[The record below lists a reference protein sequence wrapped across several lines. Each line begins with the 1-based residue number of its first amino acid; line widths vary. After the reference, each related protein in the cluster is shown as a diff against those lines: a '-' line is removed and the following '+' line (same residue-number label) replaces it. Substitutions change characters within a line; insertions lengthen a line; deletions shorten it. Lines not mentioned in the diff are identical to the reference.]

1 MPTYIGGPAW
11 PALDAALDQLDFPA
25 VLHLAETDESVE
37 LPERLLVNGI
47 CQSLFHH
54 ADAAADA
61 LLRSFHAFSAE
72 RPERAAVAAVFL
84 GRMHFWAR
92 DSPRVANGWFARA
105 RSLVADQPDVLEH
118 ALAALPLP
126 GCDVADVSVLRRA
139 AEEALALA
147 RRLGERNLE
156 AKALA
161 DLGTALVSQALV
173 DEGMTRLD
181 EAMAMLLSGEAASP
195 FVSGDIVCNMLT
207 ACGRVGDIARA
218 NEWTRAADE
227 YLGIAVDEGPAYIY
241 THCRS
246 VMGLILCDIGRWREA
261 EVTLRLASSRAAQG
275 GPRVEGKARAALAE
289 LCVLQGRL
297 VEAERLIGVRRDH
310 SDALLPLARLHLTRG
325 EYEEAIGVAGMGVR
339 QMGDDRVR
347 AARLLGIVVQAQLAL
362 GDSGGAAKTT
372 ARLAEL
378 AGDRSIPV
386 LSARAAL
393 ARGLVAQ
400 HHEESDSARDAFEL
414 ALRVLA
420 DDDWPLLRAELHLRL
435 GGLLTGQDPSAAI
448 AEARAAHL
456 IYDRLGSPEAAKSAL
471 LLNSLGLQ
479 ASSRH
484 RPQDATSALS
494 RREYEVLQLLRVGS
508 SNAEIAR
515 QLHNS
520 VRTIEHHVSAILTK
534 LGLRSRTEAAVYAAS
549 LEMLTP
555 AQASPATWQ

>member
-1 MPTYIGGPAW
+1 MATYIGGPAW
-11 PALDAALDQLDFPA
+11 PALDAALNQLDMPA
-25 VLHLAETDESVE
+25 VLRLAETDESVE
-37 LPERLLVNGI
+37 LAERLLVSGI
-47 CQSLFHH
+47 CQSMLHR

-61 LLRSFHAFSAE
+61 LLRSFHALTTE
-72 RPERAAVAAVFL
+72 QPERAAVAAVFL
-84 GRMHFWAR
+84 GRMHFWLH

-105 RSLVADQPDVLEH
+105 RSLVADRPDMLEH

-126 GCDVADVSVLRRA
+126 GCDVADMSALRRA
-139 AEEALALA
+139 AEEALVLA

-173 DEGMTRLD
+173 EEGMTRLD
-181 EAMAMLLSGEAASP
+181 EAMTMVLSGEAASP

-227 YLGIAVDEGPAYIY
+227 YLGIGIDEGPAYLY

-246 VMGLILCDIGRWREA
+246 VMGLILCDVGRWREA
-261 EVTLRLASSRAAQG
+261 EVTLRLASSRAVQG
-275 GPRVEGKARAALAE
+275 GPRVVGKARAALAE

-297 VEAERLIGVRRDH
+297 AEAERLIGDRRDH
-310 SDALLPLARLHLTRG
+310 PDALQPLAQLHLARG
-325 EYEEAIGVAGMGVR
+325 EYDHAIGVAGVGVR
-339 QMGDDRVR
+339 RMADDRVR
-347 AARLLGIVVQAQLAL
+347 AARLLGIVVEAQSAL
-362 GDSGGAAKTT
+362 EDSDGAAKTA

-378 AGDRSIPV
+378 ASGRSISV

-400 HHEESDSARDAFEL
+400 HRDETAAAREAFEL

-435 GGLLTGQDPSAAI
+435 GRLLTAQDTPAAI

-456 IYDRLGSPEAAKSAL
+456 IYDRLGSPEAAKSAR

-484 RPQDATSALS
+484 RPQDATSVLS
-494 RREYEVLQLLRVGS
+494 RREYEVLQLLRAGS

-555 AQASPATWQ
+555 AQAH